1 MLSEHLPKGIPYRKF
16 EPLLLSDDCVSYP
29 SILLVSY
36 TTVLLV
42 YEHVHRFFFFPR
54 ASKVLSF
61 GGKAGRTLFE
71 CCTQLSVL
79 SSLMGS
85 HNHSRGWKS
94 ETEDILVYLNG

>member
-42 YEHVHRFFFFPR
+42 YEHVHRFFFFFLELPR
-54 ASKVLSF
+54 YYLLE
-61 GGKAGRTLFE
+61 GKQGERF
-71 CCTQLSVL
+71 LSVA
-79 SSLMGS
+79 
-85 HNHSRGWKS
+85 HSCQF
-94 ETEDILVYLNG
+94 